1 MKGQTCYSYAMGFDE
16 NVLMLE
22 RNGFEIKKDG
32 ENYCVSFGIDLADTW
47 EEFVRTNL
55 KNGYRNEYLIGENAV
70 FIFNTDSGIRRYEVQ
85 RYKNAEV
92 LRLCRE
98 MSGHSFR
105 SIRSMLRGNGFYKNK
120 IGIFGTRKF

>member
-1 MKGQTCYSYAMGFDE
+1 MGRVCADE
-16 NVLMLE
+16 FEKRILE
-22 RNGFEIKKDG
+22 R
-32 ENYCVSFGIDLADTW
+32 VS
-47 EEFVRTNL
+47 ER
-55 KNGYRNEYLIGENAV
+55 ENAV
-70 FIFNTDSGIRRYEVQ
+70 FIFNTESGIRRYEVQ

>member
-16 NVLMLE
+16 NVLLLE
-22 RNGFEIKKDG
+22 RNGFEIKKTAKITAFLSG
-32 ENYCVSFGIDLADTW
+32 SILPIRGKSLW
-47 EEFVRTNL
+47 TNL
-55 KNGYRNEYLIGENAV
+55 KNGYWNEYLKGENAV
-70 FIFNTDSGIRRYEVQ
+70 FIFNTESGIRRYEVQ